1 VTSRTKCKIGSV
13 GLRAV
18 GVASAVGMPVAA
30 VLKAFPI
37 WKDGVPIDGKTLGVG
52 GIMTLLIVLFS
63 FRRQLWPVVRD
74 KLHLNATGAIIG
86 WGVLFL
92 ALLAAEKLVPLLPD
106 LRTIC
111 IAGLTGTGVGQIAD
125 TTAGFISKK
134 GEELNND

>member
-1 VTSRTKCKIGSV
+1 MTSRTKCKIGSV

-18 GVASAVGMPVAA
+18 GVTSAVGMPVAA
-30 VLKAFPI
+30 VLKAFPL

-63 FRRQLWPVVRD
+63 FRRQIWPVVKE

-86 WGVLFL
+86 WGVLFM
-92 ALLAAEKLVPLLPD
+92 ALLAVEKLAPMLPD

-125 TTAGFISKK
+125 SAAGFFAKK
-134 GEELNND
+134 GEVVSND